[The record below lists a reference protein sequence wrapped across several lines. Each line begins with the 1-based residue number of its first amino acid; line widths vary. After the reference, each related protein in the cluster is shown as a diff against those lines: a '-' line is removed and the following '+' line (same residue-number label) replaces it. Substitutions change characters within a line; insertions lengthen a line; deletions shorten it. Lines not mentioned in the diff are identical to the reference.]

1 MEEEVSIVFEDAT
14 EKMNKAIDHL
24 DKEMSKVR
32 AGKASPKILE
42 GIMVDYYGTMTPL
55 AQIANVN
62 TPDPRTIAIQPWEK
76 KLIPVIEKAIMAANL
91 GLNPDNNGELIR
103 INVPPLT
110 EERRKELVKFVKKLV
125 EDARIGV
132 RNVRRDAIE
141 DIKKMQKDG
150 LPEDVA
156 KDAEAEVQKITDSFM
171 KKIDEMFEKKE
182 KDIMTV

>member
-55 AQIANVN
+55 AQVANVN

-171 KKIDEMFEKKE
+171 KKIDGMFEKKE

>member
-55 AQIANVN
+55 AQVANVN

-91 GLNPDNNGELIR
+91 GLTPDNNGELIR